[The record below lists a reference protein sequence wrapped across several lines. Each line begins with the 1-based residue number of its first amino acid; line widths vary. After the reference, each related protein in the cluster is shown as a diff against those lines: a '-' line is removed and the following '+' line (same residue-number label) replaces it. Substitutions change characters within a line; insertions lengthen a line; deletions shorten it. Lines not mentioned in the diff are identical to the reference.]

1 MIFRILHEGQF
12 RVQGGDIDRINE
24 IDNQIVAATAEGDD
38 AKFQKLLQ
46 ELFKTVHECGVAVP
60 VDEFIESD
68 VILPALDSTMDE
80 VQHLF
85 AGEGL
90 IPG

>member
-12 RVQGGDIDRINE
+12 RVHGGDIDRINE
-24 IDNQIVAATAEGDD
+24 IDNQLVSATANGDE
-38 AKFQKLLQ
+38 AQFQKLLQ
-46 ELFKTVHECGVAVP
+46 QLFKTVHECGTPVP
-60 VDEFIESD
+60 VDEFVESD
-68 VILPALDSTMDE
+68 VILPSEDATMDE

-90 IPG
+90 VPG